1 MKVVR
6 ISSNSNRAFGLRIV
20 MPAAL
25 AHVSTRNSAIA
36 EKSRMLRYYLEMF
49 LRIKPQN
56 FPTFYVHV
64 VFKQLLW
71 NFLLFPIFAL
81 FRSCMLSGD
90 VKQILTLYDFRCL
103 VRPDA
108 TVRRT
113 KACSHGDLDLWPQWQ
128 SRS

>member
-6 ISSNSNRAFGLRIV
+6 IYSNSNRAFGLRIV

-56 FPTFYVHV
+56 FPTFFTTVHV
-64 VFKQLLW
+64 VFKQLL
-71 NFLLFPIFAL
+71 
-81 FRSCMLSGD
+81 
-90 VKQILTLYDFRCL
+90 
-103 VRPDA
+103 
-108 TVRRT
+108 
-113 KACSHGDLDLWPQWQ
+113 
-128 SRS
+128 